1 MSSGHH
7 PAPENPSNEDGVNI
21 KKMVMVGVASLL
33 IFAASAVIAALILN
47 HDNATYA
54 ARGLAEPGSL
64 VGKPEIGIV
73 DTVDFEGDHRLEVWR
88 AEKAR
93 ALGSYGWVDR
103 SRGLIHIPIA
113 QAMSEV
119 VRKAGETGDMGAK
132 P

>member
-7 PAPENPSNEDGVNI
+7 PAPENPSSEDGVNI
-21 KKMVMVGVASLL
+21 KKMVLVGVASLL
-33 IFAASAVIAALILN
+33 IFAASAVVAAIILN

-54 ARGLAEPGSL
+54 ARGIAPPGAL
-64 VGKPEIGIV
+64 VGQPEIGIV
-73 DTVDFEGDHRLEVWR
+73 DTVDFEADHRLEAWR

-103 SRGLIHIPIA
+103 TRGLIHIPIA

-119 VRKAGETGDMGAK
+119 VRKAGETGETGAK